1 MVARCRGRAQVEMG
15 VQKDVIVSE
24 TVDPGQA
31 PVNQKLCNSRF
42 SNVCNFLEKK
52 MCQDICGKMPYWE
65 TLSCAWNHFDLV

>member
-52 MCQDICGKMPYWE
+52 NVSRHLWKNAILGNFVLCLEP
-65 TLSCAWNHFDLV
+65 F